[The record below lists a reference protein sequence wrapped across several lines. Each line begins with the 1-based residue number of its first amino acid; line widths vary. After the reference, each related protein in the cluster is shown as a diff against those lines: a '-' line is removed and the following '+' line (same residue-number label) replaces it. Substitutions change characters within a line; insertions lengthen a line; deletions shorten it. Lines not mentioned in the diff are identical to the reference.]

1 MRHSTNRTG
10 LTLAA
15 IVAVIVIPALSQ
27 AQTIASRVASFASS
41 GAMQFTYASGSG
53 VCGNG
58 RSWYSIGGSSFY
70 GNYDSDFSRLTS
82 EQCVAGPVRVVLD
95 VSDHIVVGMR
105 TFVGPVQADGST
117 VSLGGVGVAAATDYL
132 LSLAASSEGRVGSE
146 ALNAALL
153 ADSVDLTDRL
163 LAIGRDNARP
173 LETRRSALSALAS
186 ASTTQ
191 IPKISEA
198 LIGIARNENETQS
211 LRQRALSSL
220 ARLGHGDGIPPL
232 IQLAAREL
240 PSWVGRESLGVL
252 ARSGDPRAR
261 EYLRAVIQRTDLP
274 DDALSIA
281 IRGFGREYVTSRD
294 AQALRDLFPRLTG
307 SSSSE
312 AVLSSLGELGGAE
325 NVQWL
330 LGLVRNS
337 VLQMET
343 RRRALQYLTRAGVPT
358 QQLVALYD
366 ATTDAPL
373 KEALISVYSR
383 LGEKAST
390 DKLVSIAKSDENLQF
405 RRRAISA
412 LSRNNDPT
420 VKEALAG
427 IVERM

>member
-1 MRHSTNRTG
+1 MKHSMIRAASAIAACTA
-10 LTLAA
+10 LAA
-15 IVAVIVIPALSQ
+15 APASSQ
-27 AQTIASRVASFASS
+27 SIASRVASAPSS
-41 GAMQFTYASGSG
+41 GAVQFTFAARSG

-58 RSWYSIGGSSFY
+58 RTWYSIGGNSFY
-70 GNYDSDFSRLTS
+70 GNYDSDFARLTS
-82 EQCVAGPVRVVLD
+82 EQCLAGPVRVAMD
-95 VSDHIVVGMR
+95 VSDHMVVGLR
-105 TFVGPVQADGST
+105 TFVGPVQSDESA
-117 VSLGGVGVAAATDYL
+117 VNLGGVGVAAATDYL
-132 LSLAASSEGRVGSE
+132 LSLAASSEGRVGPA
-146 ALNAALL
+146 ALGAALL

-173 LETRRSALSALAS
+173 LETRRSALSALAT

-191 IPKISEA
+191 VPKISEA
-198 LIGIARNENETQS
+198 LISIARNENETQS

-220 ARLGHGDGIPPL
+220 ARLGHGDGIPAL
-232 IQLAAREL
+232 IQLATREL
-240 PSWVGRESLGVL
+240 PNWVGRESLGVL

-261 EYLRAVIQRTDLP
+261 EYLRGVIQRTDLP
-274 DDALSIA
+274 DDVLAVA

-294 AQALRDLFPRLTG
+294 AQSLRDLFPRLTG

-337 VLQMET
+337 ALQMDT

-358 QQLVALYD
+358 AQLVALYD
-366 ATTDAPL
+366 ATNEAPL
-373 KEALISVYSR
+373 KEALISMYSR

-390 DKLVSIAKSDENLQF
+390 DKLISIAKTDENLQL

-420 VKEALAG
+420 VREALAG
-427 IVERM
+427 IVERN